1 MYFKIGKDKKMNSN
15 DLATLKTV
23 LRAVREERYA
33 TAEVVLRVAIREA
46 EKTVLDSSYPDGDG
60 YWKEAKENVA

>member
-1 MYFKIGKDKKMNSN
+1 MYFKNGKDKKMNSN

-46 EKTVLDSSYPDGDG
+46 EKTVLDSSYPDGDD

>member
-1 MYFKIGKDKKMNSN
+1 MNSN

-46 EKTVLDSSYPDGDG
+46 EKTVLDSSYPDGDS
-60 YWKEAKENVA
+60 YWREVKESGA